1 MDDLVP
7 FGTGDPDRMVGVVA
21 PRSLGR
27 SLGSGF
33 GSSFFSSSF
42 FSSCFSSS
50 SDDSSD
56 DPNMSSYS
64 ISFLTIFASFLSCLR
79 LRGDSS
85 SDKSEICGRSPT
97 LALARRY
104 CFLRFSYY

>member
-1 MDDLVP
+1 
-7 FGTGDPDRMVGVVA
+7 
-21 PRSLGR
+21 
-27 SLGSGF
+27 
-33 GSSFFSSSF
+33 
-42 FSSCFSSS
+42 
-50 SDDSSD
+50 
-56 DPNMSSYS
+56 MSSYS